1 VSPAAGG
8 DFPPGRA
15 IAGEGIVLAIVDRVL
30 KYALTLLIV
39 ILTVSVFL
47 QVLIRFVFKYPLPW
61 TEEVARIAFVYCIF
75 VGATIAVREKSHLNV
90 DFLLVVLPKKIARA
104 LVFLGSLLV
113 GVFLV
118 FVTWQGI
125 LLVRATGVQ
134 MTPVMQVP
142 FRHLYLI
149 LPVSGALMLLY
160 LVSNMLDLIR
170 GKGEQ

>member
-1 VSPAAGG
+1 MLAVL
-8 DFPPGRA
+8 DRA
-15 IAGEGIVLAIVDRVL
+15 L
-30 KYALTLLIV
+30 KYALTLLCV

-75 VGATIAVREKSHLNV
+75 IGATIAVRENSHLHV
-90 DFLLVVLPKKIARA
+90 DALLVVLPKKVARA
-104 LVFLGSLLV
+104 LVFVGMLLV

-125 LLVRATGVQ
+125 VLVRATGVQ

-142 FRHLYLI
+142 FKYLYLI

-160 LVSNMLDLIR
+160 LASNMLALIR
-170 GKGEQ
+170 GRREE

>member
-1 VSPAAGG
+1 
-8 DFPPGRA
+8 
-15 IAGEGIVLAIVDRVL
+15 VLAVLDRAL
-30 KYALTLLIV
+30 KYALTLLSV

-75 VGATIAVREKSHLNV
+75 VGATIAVRQNSHLNV
-90 DFLLVVLPKKIARA
+90 DFLLVILPKGVARA
-104 LVFLGSLLV
+104 AIFLGMLLV

-118 FVTWQGI
+118 FVTWQGVV
-125 LLVRATGVQ
+125 LVMATGVQ

-142 FRHLYLI
+142 FKYLYLI

-160 LVSNMLDLIR
+160 LVSNMLALIR
-170 GKGEQ
+170 GKGEG